1 MNEELVAQF
10 VEQVKADCGDSG
22 FCGASGDAEGMLQL
36 ELTVHENLMR
46 LGRGTVRRLVQEI
59 GTGHLGSEVNHEGQA
74 YRFKGYRP
82 KTVHG
87 LYGAVR
93 ILRAYYAT
101 GSGSGWAPLDE
112 QLGIG
117 DGQTPGCAYH
127 LALFVGSE
135 PYQSGRSHFH
145 QIFRPD
151 GKDKISLHKSEQMI
165 DALGCRLEQQRQQ
178 EIVAHFE
185 PGAASRNVE
194 VTAEI
199 TGTMVVCIDAGK
211 APIKGNERVDNAN
224 RRRYDREFRDVKVAS
239 ISALGWDG
247 SRRQARCTDT
257 TYVGGIEHADEFF
270 RRVWVEMNRRC
281 RDLSKLCLVFIGDGA
296 EWIWQRI
303 AELDNESSC
312 RILDFCHAAEHLADL
327 CKLLDGEGSERYRER
342 FRRWRAQ
349 LGASGPG
356 QLLTEIQQER
366 DAAVGSAKRDDIQ
379 AEINYFEAN
388 RQRMN
393 YPLYRDDGLPIGSGA
408 VQSACKN
415 VAARMK
421 RSGTTWTLSG
431 AKHLLQL
438 RVSMMSSRFDRDFRQ
453 SLPALPNLHDL
464 QAAA

>member
-10 VEQVKADCGDSG
+10 VEQVKADCDDEVR
-22 FCGASGDAEGMLQL
+22 GASGDAEGMLGL
-36 ELTVHENLMR
+36 ELTVQEHLMR
-46 LGRGTVRRLVQEI
+46 LGRKTVQRLVGEI
-59 GTGHLGSEVNHEGQA
+59 GTGHQGSEMNHNGQT

-101 GSGSGWAPLDE
+101 GTGSGWAPLDE
-112 QLGIG
+112 RLGIG
-117 DGQTPGCAYH
+117 DGHTPACAYH

-151 GKDKISLHKSEQMI
+151 GTDKVSLHKIEQMI
-165 DALGCRLEQQRQQ
+165 DALGCRMEQQRQQ
-178 EIVAHFE
+178 EIVAGFDLSSA
-185 PGAASRNVE
+185 PAPTVE
-194 VTAEI
+194 ITAEI

-211 APIKGNERVDNAN
+211 VPVKSNESVDAAN
-224 RRRYDREFRDVKVAS
+224 RMRYDREFRDVKVAT

-247 SRRQARCTDT
+247 SRREARCTDT
-257 TYVGGIEHADEFF
+257 TYVAGIEHADEFF

-296 EWIWQRI
+296 DWIWQRV
-303 AELDNESSC
+303 AELDNASSC
-312 RILDFCHAAEHLADL
+312 RILDFRHAADHLADL
-327 CKLLDGEGSERYRER
+327 CKLLDGEGSERFRER
-342 FRRWRAQ
+342 LRRWRAQ
-349 LGASGPG
+349 LGASGLGP
-356 QLLTEIQQER
+356 LLTEMEQER
-366 DAAVGSAKRDDIQ
+366 DAAVGSAKHDHIQ
-379 AEINYFEAN
+379 AQINYFEAN

-393 YPLYRDDGLPIGSGA
+393 YHLYRDDGLPIGSGA
-408 VQSACKN
+408 VESACKN

-438 RVSMMSSRFDRDFRQ
+438 RISMMNSRFDRDFRQ
-453 SLPALPNLHDL
+453 SLPALPDLHDL
-464 QAAA
+464 PAAA